1 MILDNFDLLSGS
13 VSAAG
18 VLTGQAVT
26 TTAVSTNTLDT
37 APLALGGNT
46 PNDIG
51 RGEPLSVAISTLIA
65 ATAAGAATVNF
76 ELIQADDAALT
87 TNVETIVQT
96 GPIGKA
102 TLVLGALVHLRYDRA
117 APLAARRY
125 VGVRY
130 TVGTGPLTAGSFA
143 AAIVK
148 DPADIANIYGKS
160 GFAVS

>member
-1 MILDNFDLLSGS
+1 MILDNTLLLSGAY
-13 VSAAG
+13 SAAG
-18 VLTGQAVT
+18 VLSGQAVT
-26 TTAVSTNTLDT
+26 ATALSTNTYDT

-51 RGEPLSVAISTLIA
+51 RGEPLSIAISTLVA
-65 ATAAGAATVNF
+65 AAAAGAATVNF

-87 TNVETIVQT
+87 VNVETIVQT

-102 TLVLGALVHLRYDRA
+102 TLVAGALVHLRYDRA

-125 VGVRY
+125 IGIRY
-130 TVGTGPLTAGSFA
+130 TVGTGPLTAGTFS

-160 GFAVS
+160 GFLVS